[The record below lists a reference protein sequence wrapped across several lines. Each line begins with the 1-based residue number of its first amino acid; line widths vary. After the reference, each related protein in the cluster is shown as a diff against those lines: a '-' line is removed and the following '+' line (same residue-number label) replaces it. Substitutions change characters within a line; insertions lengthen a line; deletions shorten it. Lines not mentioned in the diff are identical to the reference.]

1 MATTK
6 SLKVP
11 KGWEDY
17 FAGMTAIT
25 DRFCAE
31 HLDSEYADLARY
43 AIAALCRK
51 RPSPLAKGAGSTWAC
66 AVLYALGQINFLSD
80 KSTKPHMSMADLAG
94 HFGVSPGT
102 ASAKAK
108 LVRKALGMH
117 QFDHPW
123 MLPSLIAQSPLAW
136 MVEIDGFIVDARTLP
151 AELQQAAAA
160 RGLIPHA

>member
-1 MATTK
+1 MAAAK

-17 FAGMTAIT
+17 FAGMTAVT
-25 DRFCAE
+25 DKFCAE
-31 HLDSEYADLARY
+31 HLDGEYADLARH

-51 RPSPLAKGAGSTWAC
+51 RPSPLASGAASTWAC
-66 AVLYALGQINFLSD
+66 AVLYALGQINYLSD
-80 KSTKPHMSMADLAG
+80 KASKPHMTMADLAG
-94 HFGVSPGT
+94 RYGVSPNT

-117 QFDHPW
+117 QLGHPW
-123 MLPSLIAQSPLAW
+123 MRPSLIAQSPLAW
-136 MVEIDGFIVDARTLP
+136 LVEIGGLVVDARALP
-151 AELQQAAAA
+151 AELRQAAAD